1 MKELDTDYKEI
12 PMSEITDEARQIAVR
27 WGENMKDDF
36 IAQKHKLAS
45 DIMNYAHRHA
55 LKMVDKQRTAD
66 ARNVANRME
75 SSIKPTEYSG
85 QWYEKVLET
94 PLVITRN
101 TIPNV

>member
-1 MKELDTDYKEI
+1 MTELDTDYKEI
-12 PMSEITDEARQIAVR
+12 PMSDITDEARELAVR

-45 DIMNYAHRHA
+45 DIMNYAHRYGIKIA
-55 LKMVDKQRTAD
+55 EMQRQAC
-66 ARNVANRME
+66 AEEANKE
-75 SSIKPTEYSG
+75 HFTPTPLLVKTIK
-85 QWYEKVLET
+85 ET